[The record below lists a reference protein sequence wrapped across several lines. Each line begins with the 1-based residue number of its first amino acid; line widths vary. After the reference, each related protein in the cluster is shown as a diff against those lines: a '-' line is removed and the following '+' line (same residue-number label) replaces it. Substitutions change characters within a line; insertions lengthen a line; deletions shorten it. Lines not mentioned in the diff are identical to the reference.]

1 MIHPLIRAL
10 CKKGMEILVSLLYTL
25 TLVVVVTF
33 GIEVGQQV
41 TNTGHMEFADIVWG
55 VAGFLAAF
63 VVYLVVKA
71 VVRWIW
77 RRFH

>member
-1 MIHPLIRAL
+1 MSIPALILSIIFFILAL
-10 CKKGMEILVSLLYTL
+10 V
-25 TLVVVVTF
+25 LVVVVTF